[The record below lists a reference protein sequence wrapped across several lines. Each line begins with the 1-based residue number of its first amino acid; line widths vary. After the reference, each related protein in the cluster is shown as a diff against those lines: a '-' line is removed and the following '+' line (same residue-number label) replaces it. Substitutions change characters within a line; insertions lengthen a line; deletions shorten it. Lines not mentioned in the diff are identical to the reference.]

1 MCQRSARQRVLGRGN
16 EGVRH
21 DHRNMQERRPQAVSK
36 RSFIDASD
44 LWRVGQLLGIVDTRP
59 HSDTFRSRKAFM
71 MTETELR
78 LIAAPAMIGLRST
91 PKKG

>member
-1 MCQRSARQRVLGRGN
+1 MSFGTRSGGADRDRESSQSIN
-16 EGVRH
+16 ESPFLNG
-21 DHRNMQERRPQAVSK
+21 
-36 RSFIDASD
+36 SFIDASD
-44 LWRVGQLLGIVDTRP
+44 LWRVGQLLGIFDARP

-78 LIAAPAMIGLRST
+78 LIAAPAMIGLSST